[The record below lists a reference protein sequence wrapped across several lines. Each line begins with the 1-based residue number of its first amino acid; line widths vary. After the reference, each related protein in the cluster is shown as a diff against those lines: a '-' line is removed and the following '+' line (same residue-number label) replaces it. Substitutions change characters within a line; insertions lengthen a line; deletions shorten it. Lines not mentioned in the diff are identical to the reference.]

1 MNDSPFSH
9 VCAGTSGGA
18 TLGGLGGKPSS
29 PTRARDEGCAQGACT
44 QRPRPGPGVRLGS
57 ALRGVSSVPGRHRPE
72 RRAAG
77 APEPQRPQRAGGSQ
91 HGARAGGAVG
101 PARAPGRAALPG
113 AGGGGWGPRAG
124 ATGGR
129 AVGARAEPRA
139 PAGLRKSGV
148 PAGARRGQ
156 ARRRGCRGRRA
167 QGGARGAEGCADD
180 WGGEDGG
187 AAAARAIRS
196 QLVFVL
202 CRASSLTAREPRR
215 RLREMLRDVRGRRA
229 GAALVGVL
237 VAEAGPEDAVAPGLR
252 LLEALLRAV
261 FGRQAGG
268 PVQAAAYCP
277 GLPSSCL
284 AVQAAACRALQA
296 AGAGQPVEGAWER
309 PGLPGLLAC
318 FSWGPWSGRKDQDV
332 AACRSPAH
340 ENFQEPEEEL
350 ALTAVFPNG
359 DCEDLG
365 RGSEAC
371 DGVVHT
377 PAEPTG
383 ESR

>member
-1 MNDSPFSH
+1 MSQDVSPGQSQKKRMRSTEELKAP
-9 VCAGTSGGA
+9 VCWESGGKELPIA
-18 TLGGLGGKPSS
+18 SGKEESVQGREPDQSTIRVLHLAPLTFCFTETVWVS
-29 PTRARDEGCAQGACT
+29 PPAPRAVQEIFVEIVDPRARDAGCAQGSVHTEA
-44 QRPRPGPGVRLGS
+44 PPEGPGVRLGS

-77 APEPQRPQRAGGSQ
+77 APEPRRPQRAGGSQ
-91 HGARAGGAVG
+91 HGARAGGA
-101 PARAPGRAALPG
+101 
-113 AGGGGWGPRAG
+113 
-124 ATGGR
+124 
-129 AVGARAEPRA
+129 
-139 PAGLRKSGV
+139 
-148 PAGARRGQ
+148 
-156 ARRRGCRGRRA
+156 
-167 QGGARGAEGCADD
+167 
-180 WGGEDGG
+180 
-187 AAAARAIRS
+187 
-196 QLVFVL
+196 
-202 CRASSLTAREPRR
+202 
-215 RLREMLRDVRGRRA
+215 
-229 GAALVGVL
+229 
-237 VAEAGPEDAVAPGLR
+237 
-252 LLEALLRAV
+252 LLEGLLRAV

-277 GLPSSCL
+277 GLPASCL

-318 FSWGPWSGRKDQDV
+318 FSWGPWSRRKDQDV

-350 ALTAVFPNG
+350 ALTAIFPNG

-365 RGSEAC
+365 RGSKAC

-383 ESR
+383 DSR

>member
-1 MNDSPFSH
+1 MKMS
-9 VCAGTSGGA
+9 
-18 TLGGLGGKPSS
+18 
-29 PTRARDEGCAQGACT
+29 EGNSD
-44 QRPRPGPGVRLGS
+44 L
-57 ALRGVSSVPGRHRPE
+57 
-72 RRAAG
+72 
-77 APEPQRPQRAGGSQ
+77 
-91 HGARAGGAVG
+91 
-101 PARAPGRAALPG
+101 
-113 AGGGGWGPRAG
+113 
-124 ATGGR
+124 
-129 AVGARAEPRA
+129 
-139 PAGLRKSGV
+139 
-148 PAGARRGQ
+148 
-156 ARRRGCRGRRA
+156 
-167 QGGARGAEGCADD
+167 
-180 WGGEDGG
+180 
-187 AAAARAIRS
+187 
-196 QLVFVL
+196 
-202 CRASSLTAREPRR
+202 
-215 RLREMLRDVRGRRA
+215 
-229 GAALVGVL
+229 
-237 VAEAGPEDAVAPGLR
+237 
-252 LLEALLRAV
+252 
-261 FGRQAGG
+261 
-268 PVQAAAYCP
+268 AAAYCP